1 MVALLSSR
9 DIERGAARLEV
20 STAALRAVIAVET
33 AGGGFIEGELPK
45 ILFEG
50 HVFHRLT
57 DGAFDA
63 ARPDLS
69 HPRWT
74 KAHYKGGRGEY
85 DRLLAAIALDAD
97 AAMQACSWGL
107 GQVMGTNFRLCG
119 FSTIDEFVNAMAA
132 GEGDQLDAMVGFIA
146 HRGLDAPLRR
156 EAWADFARG
165 YNGPG
170 YAANAYDTKLAAA
183 HAEACRRAAGDGG
196 VPFTEDRA
204 RVAGLQAALN
214 ADGADLAVD
223 GWWGPNTRAAV
234 LAAKRRHGL
243 PATPEITDD
252 VLQRLGLEPRR
263 AEHP

>member
-9 DIERGAARLEV
+9 DIERAAARLRV
-20 STAALRAVIAVET
+20 STAALRAVVAVET
-33 AGGGFIEGELPK
+33 TGGGFVAGDLPK

-57 DGAFDA
+57 DGAFDDT
-63 ARPDLS
+63 RPDLS
-69 HPRWT
+69 HRRWT
-74 KAHYKGGRGEY
+74 KAHYRGGRGEY
-85 DRLLAAIALDAD
+85 DRLLDAVALDAD
-97 AAMQACSWGL
+97 AALQACSWGL
-107 GQVMGTNFRLCG
+107 GQVLGTNFAVCG
-119 FSTIDEFVNAMAA
+119 FATIDDFVNAMAA

-146 HRGLDAPLRR
+146 HHGLDQPLRR
-156 EAWADFARG
+156 EDWASFARG

-183 HAEACRRAAGDGG
+183 YADACRREDADGG

-214 ADGADLAVD
+214 GEGTELAVD
-223 GWWGPNTRAAV
+223 GRWGPNTRAAL

-252 VLQRLGLEPRR
+252 VLQRLGLEPR
-263 AEHP
+263 

>member
-1 MVALLSSR
+1 MAAFLSSG

-33 AGGGFIEGELPK
+33 TGAGFIEGDLPK

-57 DGAFDA
+57 DGAFDE

-74 KAHYKGGRGEY
+74 KAHYRGGRGEY
-85 DRLLAAIALDAD
+85 ERLLDAIALDAD

-107 GQVMGTNFRLCG
+107 GQVMGTNYAVCG
-119 FSTIDEFVNAMAA
+119 FAGIDDFVNAMAA
-132 GEGDQLDAMVGFIA
+132 GEGGQLDAMVGFIA
-146 HRGLDAPLRR
+146 HHGLEAALRR

-170 YAANAYDTKLAAA
+170 YARNGYDTRLEAAY
-183 HAEACRRAAGDGG
+183 AEARAGADSDGV
-196 VPFTEDRA
+196 VPFREDRA
-204 RVAGLQAALN
+204 RVAALQRALN
-214 ADGADLAVD
+214 AAGAELEVD
-223 GWWGPNTRAAV
+223 GLWGPNTGAAV
-234 LAAKRRHGL
+234 AAARRRHGL
-243 PATPEITDD
+243 PAAAEITDD
-252 VLQRLGLEPRR
+252 VLERLGLAPHRP
-263 AEHP
+263 EHP